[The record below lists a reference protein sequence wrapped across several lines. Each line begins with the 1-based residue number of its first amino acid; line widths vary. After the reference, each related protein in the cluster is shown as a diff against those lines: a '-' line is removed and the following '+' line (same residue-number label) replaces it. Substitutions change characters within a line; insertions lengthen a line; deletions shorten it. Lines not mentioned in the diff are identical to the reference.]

1 MKHTRILKSLSMLL
15 NLLCTSVS
23 RVGNM
28 IFFYTTDMNLYVD
41 KRALVVTYGD
51 MTHEPSIP

>member
-1 MKHTRILKSLSMLL
+1 
-15 NLLCTSVS
+15 
-23 RVGNM
+23 M